1 MLNTCK
7 CKKNFITAIGWTLLC
22 FLLSYYRIIVMSGH
36 KLSFYCGIFAATKSL
51 YCVQQALL
59 PGWMWPMTLLHQHV
73 SPRLPQLLCRK
84 NLQLRKSETRSCMWM
99 LIWPILQLRA
109 RSTPCMITG
118 QSCGQSYGGW
128 GGGVNVMKVFTF
140 SLKFMLT
147 CIMVHGR
154 QLMCCKAKL
163 HLIVTEFSLVN
174 KITYSVHLNI

>member
-1 MLNTCK
+1 MW
-7 CKKNFITAIGWTLLC
+7 NFC
-22 FLLSYYRIIVMSGH
+22 SDEIIVLCATGTAARVNVTYDPASSTRIPPPAPAVVQEKPPAEKERDK
-36 KLSFYCGIFAATKSL
+36 KLYVDVNLANSAAQGSL
-51 YCVQQALL
+51 HALYDHRSV
-59 PGWMWPMTLLHQHV
+59 MRSV
-73 SPRLPQLLCRK
+73 
-84 NLQLRKSETRSCMWM
+84 LRG
-99 LIWPILQLRA
+99 L
-109 RSTPCMITG
+109 
-118 QSCGQSYGGW
+118 